1 MVADVVSHM
10 PYTAL
15 VLGTQEFTDGIHNLL
30 SFMHRIGPKFLCTN
44 YDFSQLNETL
54 QAEFTKL
61 CPRHRVVS
69 MREAVGRHRR
79 MSVALLGYTTPEAQV
94 LLQPN
99 ETIIFEDEVEALNRE
114 IALILGDASYQKR
127 RDMFGHGVKVFVA
140 VGHAGLDRDLEIA
153 DQVSSLDVIVG
164 GHSHTL
170 AWPGV
175 WQTYV
180 PMTPE
185 DPADIAHSIYPA
197 VVTQR
202 SGRKVAIV
210 HAGKHGK
217 YMGSIDI
224 GINADGE
231 VRDWWPHIF
240 LLKSSYRSDEEVD
253 KIMEEYDRLLDHNRT
268 EVLGHI
274 RVPLAGSPEACF
286 ARECALGNLVAEA
299 VLWVLRRHAESLRDS
314 VRVAL
319 INAAAFSNGDIPAG
333 DITLGGILKAMPYQ
347 DTLTVVRMKGSTLQ
361 LTLDHSVG
369 LAHTGGFLHLA
380 GARLV
385 ADWMAPAGHRAVSVT
400 VRRGGVFEPLNVTAD
415 YDVVV
420 PAHVADGGDGYRMV
434 LEGAEP
440 SDAVN
445 VLDVD
450 VMIRFF
456 RAFHWVEP
464 QLDGRIIIM
473 NPDGRSRGART
484 TVGVASVVMVVML
497 WVWYCVRLSNKIIE
511 RCELPVEPVREIRDI
526 RSEFFVRL
534 LEVLNHRLPPGIIEH
549 PETPADEV
557 HNVQTI
563 INHLA
568 LDLIDVDLSHI
579 SGAQVIAGNAH
590 AIYNLL
596 EIFCGLHKYLSSH
609 EIDRWH
615 LEESLTETEEELSTT
630 SSSTPTD
637 SQSADQEDAAA
648 APAAETTSEETAAA
662 AAKDSDLPPSS
673 PSRRSSAGVRASAS
687 AGSRPSSSA
696 RSPPGSAPGSGGG
709 SPSRR
714 LSAGGP
720 GSPAGQTAGLTPTG
734 SGTGPAG
741 AALSPSTKTSTSGGS
756 AVVSFPESQYSLEME
771 LPITKSGSRQPGG
784 RREPRQDGGSPAA
797 ESATSPSESSPAA
810 SSSLESP
817 EDDGEPAAGGGLGD
831 GPETLPET
839 PGDTAVEGDGR
850 RADSLETARSSE
862 SAVQDSPTTET
873 GTEEQETG
881 TEEQETGTEEQET
894 GTEEQETGT
903 EEQET
908 EETEGETEETPHEP
922 HRFEFIDEQT
932 PETGTDTGAGG
943 DEFTN
948 MAFDADSDLESDEV
962 ASVDGTEP
970 DEVDISRQLSE
981 ELQQLQQQ
989 PATSSGPEQWAGST
1003 AWTELDLQAPRPVG
1017 PQLLVRGLQEP

>member
-1 MVADVVSHM
+1 M
-10 PYTAL
+10 T
-15 VLGTQEFTDGIHNLL
+15 ERKI
-30 SFMHRIGPKFLCTN
+30 R
-44 YDFSQLNETL
+44 
-54 QAEFTKL
+54 
-61 CPRHRVVS
+61 
-69 MREAVGRHRR
+69 
-79 MSVALLGYTTPEAQV
+79 
-94 LLQPN
+94 
-99 ETIIFEDEVEALNRE
+99 
-114 IALILGDASYQKR
+114 R
-127 RDMFGHGVKVFVA
+127 RD
-140 VGHAGLDRDLEIA
+140 
-153 DQVSSLDVIVG
+153 
-164 GHSHTL
+164 
-170 AWPGV
+170 
-175 WQTYV
+175 
-180 PMTPE
+180 
-185 DPADIAHSIYPA
+185 
-197 VVTQR
+197 
-202 SGRKVAIV
+202 
-210 HAGKHGK
+210 
-217 YMGSIDI
+217 
-224 GINADGE
+224 
-231 VRDWWPHIF
+231 
-240 LLKSSYRSDEEVD
+240 
-253 KIMEEYDRLLDHNRT
+253 
-268 EVLGHI
+268 
-274 RVPLAGSPEACF
+274 
-286 ARECALGNLVAEA
+286 
-299 VLWVLRRHAESLRDS
+299 
-314 VRVAL
+314 
-319 INAAAFSNGDIPAG
+319 
-333 DITLGGILKAMPYQ
+333 
-347 DTLTVVRMKGSTLQ
+347 
-361 LTLDHSVG
+361 
-369 LAHTGGFLHLA
+369 
-380 GARLV
+380 
-385 ADWMAPAGHRAVSVT
+385 
-400 VRRGGVFEPLNVTAD
+400 
-415 YDVVV
+415 
-420 PAHVADGGDGYRMV
+420 
-434 LEGAEP
+434 
-440 SDAVN
+440 
-445 VLDVD
+445 
-450 VMIRFF
+450 
-456 RAFHWVEP
+456 
-464 QLDGRIIIM
+464 
-473 NPDGRSRGART
+473 
-484 TVGVASVVMVVML
+484 
-497 WVWYCVRLSNKIIE
+497 CVRLSNKIIE
-511 RCELPVEPVREIRDI
+511 RCQLPVEPVREIRDI

-549 PETPADEV
+549 PETPSDEV

-637 SQSADQEDAAA
+637 SQSANQEDAAA
-648 APAAETTSEETAAA
+648 APEAEAVSEEAAA
-662 AAKDSDLPPSS
+662 AAARDSDLPPSS

-687 AGSRPSSSA
+687 AGSRPPSSA

-720 GSPAGQTAGLTPTG
+720 GSPAGQTAGLTPSG

-784 RREPRQDGGSPAA
+784 RREPREAGGSPAA

-894 GTEEQETGT
+894 GS
-903 EEQET
+903 

-989 PATSSGPEQWAGST
+989 PATSSGPEQTSSGAEKKERKKSSPGTSSDTTAGRARGGRSAPCGAAVAARRCRSSDRSSVSDPGVNGRRPLCRRLLTRNIETIAEIHESGGERAVTRTTREQAGDKLCKETVQREVRRKVRSAPTPNSRLMSFLSKQSSRRSICSDGVLRWLESQADETYLKVEGEETDVFEFLRREFPYVRVSEETKRKLLTQYRQQMRYIMHLVEPTETRHYKLKRQDVLQRQALLTDIIRQQREHDQRFRRLRT
-1003 AWTELDLQAPRPVG
+1003 ARLQAIKRRNAPRDAKISCLRAQRFVDSFKQQFESRSALNRSREELLMKAVFEEMLEIQRHRLRSVRAFEKRAIREFYGQDGYTAELNRMHQFYEANFRDLAQMLSREKNDLALAEKEQTKLADRIKREFRDYMEADVRSLNDKVVTSWQPQYRELDADKIRSDLYEANWKFCVT
-1017 PQLLVRGLQEP
+1017 